1 MIQVLVQRDRQHRP
15 VAVEIRGHALFAE
28 YGQDIVCA
36 AVSMLVQTV
45 VFALDELLAL
55 KPVLRVQEGY
65 LLLARPKKLGQDR
78 DKEKKYYLLLETML
92 LGMRKA
98 AGAYAANL
106 CYREKGISR
115 LRIAEHR
122 NTDRNTGRRR

>member
-1 MIQVLVQRDRQHRP
+1 MIQVLVQRDRQHQP
-15 VAVEIRGHALFAE
+15 VSVEIRGHALFAE

-45 VFALDELLAL
+45 VFAVDELLAL
-55 KPVLRVQEGY
+55 KPVLRMQEGY
-65 LLLARPKKLGQDR
+65 MLLARPKKLGQDR
-78 DKEKKYYLLLETML
+78 DKEKEYYLLLETML
-92 LGMRKA
+92 MGLRKV

-115 LRIAEHR
+115 LR
-122 NTDRNTGRRR
+122 TTKCRNTGRRR